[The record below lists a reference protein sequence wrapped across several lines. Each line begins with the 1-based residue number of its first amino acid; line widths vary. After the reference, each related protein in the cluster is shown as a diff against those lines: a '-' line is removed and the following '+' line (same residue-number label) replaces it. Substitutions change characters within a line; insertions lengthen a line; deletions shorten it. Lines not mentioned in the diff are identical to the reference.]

1 MEKHKAKAQG
11 LGVKVPL
18 NAREGESAGTA
29 GTAGTAVSGSL
40 KEALIL
46 PCASALEVPTPWC
59 ASYGRKS

>member
-18 NAREGESAGTA
+18 NAREGESA